1 MLAINFIIC
10 LLMCYEIIIVLFY
23 SLYFILKLILHFLVL
38 FLQFLLLL
46 LLNNS
51 QIRLMLPS
59 EGQYFCFGS
68 REGVNS

>member
-1 MLAINFIIC
+1 MLAINFTIF

-23 SLYFILKLILHFLVL
+23 SLYFVLKLILHFLVL
-38 FLQFLLLL
+38 FLQFLL

-59 EGQYFCFGS
+59 EGQYFSFFEQG
-68 REGVNS
+68 RG